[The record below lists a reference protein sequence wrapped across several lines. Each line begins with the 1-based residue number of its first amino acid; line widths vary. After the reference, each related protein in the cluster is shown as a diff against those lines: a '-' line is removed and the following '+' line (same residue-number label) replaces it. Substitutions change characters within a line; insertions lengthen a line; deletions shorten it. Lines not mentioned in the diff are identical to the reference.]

1 MRRRDFIAGLA
12 GAAAWPVGARGQQS
26 NRARRIGILVNLAAD
41 DPESQ
46 ARIGAFLQ
54 GLQEFGWAIG
64 RNVRVDYGWAP
75 DADNMPRSATEMVAL
90 APDVILANAN
100 PTVLA
105 LQQATRTIPVVFVAV
120 TDPVAGG
127 FIESLARPGG
137 NMTGFTSAEFGMSAK
152 WLELLKE
159 LVPGISRV
167 AVLQDPGNPGG
178 IPQFSAIQ
186 SVAPSLGV
194 ELRSV
199 GLRDS
204 GETELTLAAF
214 ARESNAGLIVTRTS
228 GAIAKRDLIVKLAAY
243 HRLPAVYPL
252 RFFATHGGLVSYGPD
267 IVDQYRQAAG
277 YVARILKGEAPA
289 NLPVQ
294 TPIKYELV
302 VNMRTARTLG
312 LDMPSSVLARA
323 DEVIE

>member
-1 MRRRDFIAGLA
+1 
-12 GAAAWPVGARGQQS
+12 
-26 NRARRIGILVNLAAD
+26 
-41 DPESQ
+41 
-46 ARIGAFLQ
+46 
-54 GLQEFGWAIG
+54 
-64 RNVRVDYGWAP
+64 
-75 DADNMPRSATEMVAL
+75 
-90 APDVILANAN
+90 
-100 PTVLA
+100 
-105 LQQATRTIPVVFVAV
+105 
-120 TDPVAGG
+120 
-127 FIESLARPGG
+127 
-137 NMTGFTSAEFGMSAK
+137 MTGFTSAEFGMSAK

-199 GLRDS
+199 GLRDP
-204 GETELTLAAF
+204 GETERALAEF
-214 ARESNAGLIVTRTS
+214 ARGSNAGLIVTRTS
-228 GAIAKRDLIVKLAAY
+228 GAIAKRDLIVKLAAH

-252 RFFATHGGLVSYGPD
+252 RFFATRGGLVSYGPD

-277 YVARILKGEAPA
+277 YVARILKGEAPTD
-289 NLPVQ
+289 LPVQ
-294 TPIKYELV
+294 TPTKYELV

-312 LDMPSSVLARA
+312 LDVPSSLLARA